1 MSSMFLI
8 LGAINGF
15 LTVALGAFGAHAI
28 RGQVSDYHYDVFQ
41 TAVQY
46 QGLHA
51 IALLAVGLLALH
63 LDSRWLKRA
72 GWSFF
77 AGIVLFSG
85 SLYLLAT
92 VGARP
97 LGMITPIGG
106 LAFLAGWGSLLIAA
120 WQFNKR

>member
-1 MSSMFLI
+1 MSRLFLI

-46 QGLHA
+46 HGLHA

-63 LDSRWLKRA
+63 LDSR
-72 GWSFF
+72 
-77 AGIVLFSG
+77 
-85 SLYLLAT
+85 
-92 VGARP
+92 
-97 LGMITPIGG
+97 
-106 LAFLAGWGSLLIAA
+106 
-120 WQFNKR
+120 